1 MAGQPVARRYA
12 KAMLDIGTEQGSA
25 EELREQLDAMAKL
38 YRDSRPFRNAL
49 LNPSVKLEER
59 RRVIKAIGQKLG
71 LNEMLVNFV
80 QLLLDN
86 DRFRVLPDIAE
97 QYSAMVDA
105 RSGRV
110 RAQVTSAEPLD
121 PAQQAR
127 LKAALGKL
135 TGKDVL
141 LQTEVDQDILGGVVT
156 RIGTTIYDGSLRT
169 QLETLRTSILE
180 EV

>member
-1 MAGQPVARRYA
+1 MAGHPVARRYA
-12 KAMLDIGTEQGSA
+12 KAMLDIGTEHGTA
-25 EELREQLDAMAKL
+25 EELREQLDALAKL
-38 YRDSRPFRNAL
+38 YQDSKPFRNAL

-59 RRVIKAIGQKLG
+59 RRVIKTMGQKIG
-71 LNEMLVNFV
+71 LNAMLINFA

-86 DRFRVLPDIAE
+86 DRFRVLPAIAE

-110 RAQVTSAEPLD
+110 RARVTSAEPLD
-121 PAQQAR
+121 PVQQTR

-141 LQTEVDQDILGGVVT
+141 LETEVDQAILGGVVT
-156 RIGTTIYDGSLRT
+156 RIGTTIYDGSIRT
-169 QLETLRTSILE
+169 QLETLRTSILD